1 MGDNAQNNQDSF
13 ERHYNRFKEGAF
25 PNGMRLAEGERV
37 ISDRVITQY
46 LRKNFNGEAGIL
58 MDRIDV
64 SAPGGFVDVEAA
76 IMRIVKEIGI
86 QITVMG

>member
-1 MGDNAQNNQDSF
+1 MPKIIKIVLIGIITALKRGGD
-13 ERHYNRFKEGAF
+13 
-25 PNGMRLAEGERV
+25 GMRLTERERT

-58 MDRIDV
+58 MDHIDV

-76 IMRIVKEIGI
+76 IIADNKKTGI